1 MDATRHVSDVVT
13 AFVAELTG
21 RRRDELPVPA
31 QSGDDWLAV
40 LRLWLA
46 RLDCGLV
53 SIANPEQFSW
63 PGHWI
68 GIVEAPDLS
77 GQAVAVLLF
86 GTPSAVIA
94 SPAAP
99 DLVGNAVDELRFR
112 QALLLVPY
120 QSFQKPVA
128 DAARSVGEVVGI
140 YVSTAKTRP
149 MQSLVTATA
158 LRGRGLLGDRY
169 AAKAG
174 TFTPRSDRLR
184 GYDLTLIESE
194 VLDRVTLPG
203 GSHLSAAES
212 RRNLVTRGID
222 LNALVGREFTIGSVR
237 ATGQRLCQPCVH
249 LQRLT
254 KPGVV
259 AGLVH
264 QGGLRVDIL
273 TNGEI
278 RLGDTI
284 REVGESS
291 SNAQQ
296 TEMPLT

>member
-1 MDATRHVSDVVT
+1 MEALRRVGDVIT

-21 RRRDELPVPA
+21 RALDELPVPA
-31 QSGDDWLAV
+31 EAGDDWLAV

-46 RLDCGLV
+46 RLNCGLV

-68 GIVEAPDLS
+68 GIVDASDGSDQP
-77 GQAVAVLLF
+77 VAVLLF

-94 SPAAP
+94 SPAVP
-99 DLVGNAVDELRFR
+99 DLVGHAVDELRCR
-112 QALLLVPY
+112 QALLVPY
-120 QSFQKPVA
+120 QPFQKPVA
-128 DAARSVGEVVGI
+128 DAARTVGEVVGI
-140 YVSTAKTRP
+140 YISAVKTGP
-149 MQSLVTATA
+149 MQSLVAATA
-158 LRGRGLLGDRY
+158 LPGRGLLGDRY

-194 VLDRVTLPG
+194 VLDRVTLVD
-203 GSHLSAAES
+203 GSHLTAAEA
-212 RRNLVTRGID
+212 RRNVVTRGID

-237 ATGQRLCQPCVH
+237 AIGQRLCEPCVH

-259 AGLVH
+259 AGFVH
-264 QGGLRVDIL
+264 QGGLRADIL
-273 TNGEI
+273 TDGEI

-284 REVGESS
+284 AAAGQSS
-291 SNAQQ
+291 G
-296 TEMPLT
+296 